1 MVILYSYLLH
11 YLKENKLNTIQSN
24 LVKIALIATLIFTVS
39 CKKTE
44 ENATVETE
52 RKETTL
58 EKNVTSENIIKNYFN
73 LKDALVKDD
82 KDKATIHSEY
92 LSNSLNDFNNS
103 ISIENK
109 QDELKTIL
117 NNAIQNTNLI
127 SEKDIKTQ
135 REYFKEL
142 SKNITDMIAITGTEQ
157 PLYEQH
163 CPMYN
168 GGTNWLSD
176 SKEIR
181 NPYYGS
187 QMLKCGI
194 VQREIK

>member
-1 MVILYSYLLH
+1 M
-11 YLKENKLNTIQSN
+11 KTIQSN

-44 ENATVETE
+44 ENTSIEIGN
-52 RKETTL
+52 KETTQ
-58 EKNVTSENIIKNYFN
+58 EKNVSSENIIKNYFN
-73 LKDALVKDD
+73 LKDALLKDD

-103 ISIENK
+103 IIIENK
-109 QDELKTIL
+109 QDELKEIL
-117 NNAIQNTNLI
+117 NDAIQNANLI
-127 SEKDIKTQ
+127 SEKDIKIQ

-142 SKNITDMIAITGTEQ
+142 SINITDMIAITGTEQ

-187 QMLKCGI
+187 QMLKCGT

>member
-1 MVILYSYLLH
+1 M
-11 YLKENKLNTIQSN
+11 KTIQSN
-24 LVKIALIATLIFTVS
+24 LVKLALIATVIFTVS

-44 ENATVETE
+44 ENTSIEIGD
-52 RKETTL
+52 KETTL
-58 EKNVTSENIIKNYFN
+58 VSSITSEKVLKNYFN

-92 LSNSLNDFNNS
+92 LSNSLNDFSNS
-103 ISIENK
+103 ISIEDK
-109 QDELKTIL
+109 QDELKEIL
-117 NNAIQNTNLI
+117 NDAVKNTNLI
-127 SEKDIKTQ
+127 SEKDIKIQ

-142 SKNITDMIAITGTEQ
+142 SKDITDMIAITGTEQ

-168 GGTNWLSD
+168 GGSNWLSN